1 MKVLIL
7 EDERPA
13 ADRLKALTQE
23 ILGKNLTSLKILSS
37 LEEAEIFFQENYI
50 DLLLLDIN
58 LQGENGLHYLDR
70 FLERTFHTII
80 VSGEL
85 DYALEAYKYAVI
97 DFIPKPVTSKRLAE
111 SIERIYPEKK
121 FSLSAIP
128 VKQENKVYFLKD
140 TSILYIESQKG
151 MTKIFCKEDKEYTTR
166 TTLNSLE
173 EKLSSVFL
181 RVHKSFIVNIKEV
194 ENIESE
200 SGGNY
205 YAKVTNGET
214 LPIGRSF
221 YTKLKEQFKRAG

>member
-13 ADRLKALTQE
+13 ADRLKTLTQK
-23 ILGKNLTSLKILSS
+23 ILGDNLTSLKILSS

-80 VSGEL
+80 VSGEV

-121 FSLSAIP
+121 FSLSGIP

-140 TSILYIESQKG
+140 TSILYIESKKG

-173 EKLSSVFL
+173 EKLSSVFS
-181 RVHKSFIVNIKEV
+181 RVHKSFIINIKEI

-221 YTKLKEQFKRAG
+221 YTKLKEQFKHTG